1 MSENL
6 NAKQN
11 SNEDFEQNIDSVPIY
26 RRKSAIIGALFII
39 IFISAGVYWFVH
51 SLGTISTDDAY
62 VDGNKLNISSKVL
75 GRVVKLS
82 VGESDSVHT
91 GQLIAELDSV
101 DLIARYNQSKAVI
114 NSSNESVALAKVN
127 LEKAQIDF
135 ARAKAQFSLNVIP
148 KTEYDNAQ
156 KKFEQMEVE
165 LRIAQS
171 RVATGQAD
179 LRVITANLENTK
191 MYSTINGVV
200 AKRWILEGDVVQPG
214 QPIFTIYDMKN
225 LWVTAQLEETKIN
238 LIKAG
243 DIVDID
249 VDSYPDIKFTG
260 KVFQIGTNTAAQF
273 SLIPPSNA
281 SGNFTKVTQRIPVK
295 ISIQRENSKQHPA
308 FTLLPG
314 MSVEVKI
321 RVDKNE

>member
-6 NAKQN
+6 NTNQN
-11 SNEDFEQNIDSVPIY
+11 SNENFEQEIDSVPIY
-26 RRKSAIIGALFII
+26 KRKSAIIGVLFII
-39 IFISAGVYWFVH
+39 IFIAAGVYWFIH
-51 SLGTISTDDAY
+51 SLGTVSTDDAY
-62 VDGNKLNISSKVL
+62 IDGNRLNISSKVI
-75 GRVVKLS
+75 GRVVKLY
-82 VGESDSVHT
+82 VAESDSVRA

-101 DLIARYNQSKAVI
+101 DLIARYNQSKAMI
-114 NSSNESVALAKVN
+114 NSSEESVALAKVN

-135 ARAKAQFSLNVIP
+135 TRAKAQFGQNVIP

-156 KKFEQMEVE
+156 KKLEQMEVE
-165 LRIAQS
+165 YRIAQS
-171 RVATGQAD
+171 RVSTGQAD
-179 LRVITANLENTK
+179 LKVIAANLENTK
-191 MYSTINGVV
+191 LYSTINGVV

-225 LWVTAQLEETKIN
+225 IWITAQLEETKIN
-238 LIKAG
+238 LIKTG

-295 ISIQRENSKQHPA
+295 ISIQKENLKQDPA
-308 FTLLPG
+308 LPLLPG

>member
-6 NAKQN
+6 NAKPDT
-11 SNEDFEQNIDSVPIY
+11 NENFEQDIESVPIY
-26 RRKSAIIGALFII
+26 KKKSAIIGLFFII
-39 IFISAGVYWFVH
+39 IFIAAGVYWFMH
-51 SLGTISTDDAY
+51 SLGSVSTDDAY
-62 VDGNKLNISSKVL
+62 VDGNKLNVSAKVL
-75 GRVVKLS
+75 GRVVKLY
-82 VGESDSVHT
+82 VGESDSVHS

-101 DLIARYNQSKAVI
+101 DLIARLNQSKAII

-135 ARAKAQFSLNVIP
+135 ERAKAQFSQNVIP
-148 KTEYDNAQ
+148 KTEFDNAQ

-165 LRIAQS
+165 YRISQS
-171 RVATGQAD
+171 RVASAQAD
-179 LRVITANLENTK
+179 LKVITANLENTK
-191 MYSTINGVV
+191 LYSTINGEV

-214 QPIFTIYDMKN
+214 QPIFTIYDVKN
-225 LWVTAQLEETKIN
+225 IWVTAQLEETKIN
-238 LIKAG
+238 LIKVG
-243 DIVDID
+243 DIVGID
-249 VDSYPDIKFTG
+249 VDSYPDIKFSG

-295 ISIQRENSKQHPA
+295 ISIQSEDPKQKEK
-308 FTLLPG
+308 FILLPG

-321 RVDKNE
+321 LESKNE